1 MDDKLYKRLDEL
13 LGQIFVI
20 VDDMNVLIH
29 LLKELEMLFEY
40 KGHEESRYFMKAI
53 LLLSQQIKHD
63 VGTAA
68 ESIDEITK

>member
-1 MDDKLYKRLDEL
+1 MDEYLDKL

-40 KGHEESRYFMKAI
+40 KGYEESRYFMKAI
-53 LLLSQQIKHD
+53 LLLSQQIRHD
-63 VGTAA
+63 VNTAA
-68 ESIDEITK
+68 TNIDVITK